1 MKNILVTGAAGF
13 IGTNLIAELLKNEDY
28 MIVGLDN
35 LSPYYD
41 RRIKN
46 ENVKSNYNKRFKFV
60 YRDITDR
67 LEMEKLFR
75 KYQFDVVIHLAAQ
88 AGVGYSVS
96 NPLFVNNVN
105 INGFDIIARLSALSG
120 VKHFI
125 YASSSSVYGD
135 EGKLKSPYAVT
146 KATNELQASMYSN
159 LYKMKFTGLRFFTV
173 YGERMRPDLAI
184 ARFAKA
190 ILEKGR
196 IYIYG
201 NGTQM
206 RDFTYVGDVVDA
218 IKLVME
224 TDKEWKCEVFD
235 VGRGFPISVN
245 KLIDTLKEV
254 CFAESFDD
262 IFYEKPK
269 SYDVKLTLANSG
281 KMRDL
286 FGFTCK
292 TDIKTGLTNYV
303 NWLKEERASE

>member
-88 AGVGYSVS
+88 DGAGYSIS

-125 YASSSSVYGD
+125 YASSSAVYGD
-135 EGKLKSPYAVT
+135 DGDMKSPYAVT

-159 LYKMKFTGLRFFTV
+159 MYKMRFTGLRLFGV

-184 ARFAKA
+184 ARFANA
-190 ILEKGR
+190 ILDKGR
-196 IYIYG
+196 IYVYG
-201 NGTQM
+201 TGIQM
-206 RDFTYVGDVVDA
+206 RDFTYVGDVVEA

-235 VGRGFPISVN
+235 VGRGFPISIN
-245 KLIDTLKEV
+245 KVIETLKEI
-254 CFAESFDD
+254 CYSDSFDD
-262 IFYEKPK
+262 VVYEKQK
-269 SYDVKLTLANSG
+269 SYSVKLTVANSG
-281 KMRDL
+281 KMRDML
-286 FGFTCK
+286 GFTCN
-292 TDIKTGLTNYV
+292 TDIKTGLTRYV
-303 NWLKEERASE
+303 DWLNEERASE

>member
-1 MKNILVTGAAGF
+1 
-13 IGTNLIAELLKNEDY
+13 
-28 MIVGLDN
+28 
-35 LSPYYD
+35 LSLYYD

-75 KYQFDVVIHLAAQ
+75 KYQFDIVIHLAAQ
-88 AGVGYSVS
+88 DGEGYSIS

-125 YASSSSVYGD
+125 YASSSVVYGD
-135 EGKLKSPYAVT
+135 EGEMRSPYAVT

-159 LYKMKFTGLRFFTV
+159 MYKMRFTGLRLFGV

-184 ARFAKA
+184 ARFATA
-190 ILEKGR
+190 ILDKNR
-196 IYIYG
+196 IHVYG
-201 NGTQM
+201 TGIQM

-218 IKLVME
+218 IKLVIE

-235 VGRGFPISVN
+235 VGRGFPISIN
-245 KLIDTLKEV
+245 KVIDTLKEV
-254 CFAESFDD
+254 CYTDSFDD
-262 IFYEKPK
+262 VVYEKQK
-269 SYDVKLTLANSG
+269 SYSVKLTLANPS
-281 KMRDL
+281 KMRDM

-292 TDIKTGLTNYV
+292 TDIKTGLTNYI
-303 NWLKEERASE
+303 NWLNEERASE

>member
-13 IGTNLIAELLKNEDY
+13 IGTNLIARLLENEDY
-28 MIVGLDN
+28 LVVGLDN

-41 RRIKN
+41 RKIKN

-75 KYQFDVVIHLAAQ
+75 KYQFDIVIHLAAQ
-88 AGVGYSVS
+88 AGVGYSIS

-135 EGKLKSPYAVT
+135 EGKMKSPYAVT
-146 KATNELQASMYSN
+146 KATNELQASMYSS
-159 LYKMKFTGLRFFTV
+159 LYDMKFTGLRFFTV

-184 ARFAKA
+184 AKFVDAMLNGK
-190 ILEKGR
+190 R
-196 IYIYG
+196 IYVYG
-201 NGTQM
+201 DGTQM
-206 RDFTYVGDVVDA
+206 RDFSYVGDVVDGILA
-218 IKLVME
+218 VME

-235 VGRGFPISVN
+235 IGRGLPISVN
-245 KLIDTLKEV
+245 KIINILKSV
-254 CFAESFDD
+254 TYNDNFDD
-262 IFYEKPK
+262 IVYERAKP
-269 SYDVKLTLANSG
+269 YDVKLTLASTAKIRN
-281 KMRDL
+281 L
-286 FGFTCK
+286 LGFTCN
-292 TDIKTGLTNYV
+292 TTISEGLKKYV
-303 NWLKEERASE
+303 NWLNKERASE